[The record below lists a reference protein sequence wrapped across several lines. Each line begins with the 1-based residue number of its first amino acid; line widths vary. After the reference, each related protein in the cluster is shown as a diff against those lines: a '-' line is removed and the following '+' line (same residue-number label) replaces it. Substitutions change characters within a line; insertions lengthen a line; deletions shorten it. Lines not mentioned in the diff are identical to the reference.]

1 METKYENDI
10 NDDIL
15 IPIRSDRSTIINA
28 EISLPKVTIIALNK
42 LIKFKNHPFHIYGGE
57 RLKALAD
64 SIKEIGL
71 QNPVIVRSIPEDK
84 YEILSGHNRI
94 EAVKLLGWNAIEAI
108 IKDDL
113 TEEMAERIVIE
124 SNLNQQ
130 SFSDW
135 KFSQQ
140 IQVIKM
146 YSKYIKDNSQQG
158 IRNDIVQNS
167 TCVHCEHKLEDKPKR
182 LKTRDKISKRLG
194 ISSTVF
200 ERYRSIA
207 KLDDEILTVVCTMLD
222 EKRLRFMAAFRISQ
236 LKPGE
241 IVSVIA
247 YLKDNPEV
255 RPKGADI
262 TSLHKK
268 SKDTEDDLSI
278 DEIRKIFLHNTVPL
292 L

>member
-1 METKYENDI
+1 METKYENDR

-15 IPIRSDRSTIINA
+15 IPIRSDCSTIINA

-42 LIKFKNHPFHIYGGE
+42 LIKFKNHPFHIYDGE

-71 QNPVIVRSIPEDK
+71 QNPVVVRSIPEDK

-167 TCVHCEHKLEDKPKR
+167 TCVHNEHKLKNKQKR
-182 LKTRDKISKRLG
+182 LKTRDKISRHLG
-194 ISSTVF
+194 ISSSVF

-207 KLDDEILTVVCTMLD
+207 KLDVNVLSFIYELSD
-222 EKRLRFMAAFRISQ
+222 EKRLGFMAIYRISQ
-236 LKPGE
+236 LKSEE
-241 IVSVIA
+241 IISVLNYMTNNKNI
-247 YLKDNPEV
+247 K
-255 RPKGADI
+255 PKGKNI
-262 TSLHKK
+262 LLLHKK
-268 SKDTEDDLSI
+268 SKSSEKSLSNE
-278 DEIRKIFLHNTVPL
+278 EIREILLTVS
-292 L
+292 